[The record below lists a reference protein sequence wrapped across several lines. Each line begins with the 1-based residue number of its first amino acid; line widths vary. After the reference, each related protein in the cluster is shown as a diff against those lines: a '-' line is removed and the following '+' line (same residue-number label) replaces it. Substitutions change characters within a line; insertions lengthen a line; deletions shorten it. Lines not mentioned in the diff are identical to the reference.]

1 MAGEEKNQETVALG
15 MLKEELVG
23 GTSGKHFL
31 DLTRIWAR
39 EPGTERNEADVEGEM
54 QQNEQKVLSSA
65 ALNT

>member
-15 MLKEELVG
+15 MLKEELG
-23 GTSGKHFL
+23 GKSGKHFL
-31 DLTRIWAR
+31 DLARIWAR